1 MDRKPLNILGIDM
14 GGTKIAL
21 CLGNDSGKILGDVRF
36 DNRNTDP
43 EVILPQLVQAAKD
56 LAAGAG
62 LAVSDIDCFGISSPS
77 PADIP
82 NGIITT
88 PPNNPYWRNV
98 PIKQYLK
105 EQLGIDG
112 YFDNDANAGALAEW
126 FFGAGKG
133 TTDMVYL
140 TMSTGIGGG
149 IIAGGRL
156 IRGKGCLAGEFG
168 HTVTVP
174 GGRQCNCG
182 LKGCYEAYCG
192 GRAVADYL
200 IEVLPEHPESL
211 IHTFLEDGKLEN
223 VDMIAFEKAIRANDK
238 FAVEL
243 WDSICLRHSQALG
256 TIINLLNPE
265 LIVLGTFAWAMGD
278 LFMEPVKAR
287 LPEFAWKEGLDI
299 CRIEPSQ
306 LRRDIGNYAG
316 IAVALNC
323 LYEEGK
329 WAPEK

>member
-1 MDRKPLNILGIDM
+1 MEKKPLNILGIDM
-14 GGTKIAL
+14 GGTKIAVS
-21 CLGNDSGKILGDVRF
+21 LGTDDGKILGEARF
-36 DNRNTDP
+36 DNRNSDP
-43 EVILPQLVQAAKD
+43 DVILPCLVKTAGE
-56 LAAGAG
+56 LAEKAG
-62 LAVSDIDCFGISSPS
+62 VSIDCFGISTPSPS
-77 PADIP
+77 DIP

-105 EQLGIDG
+105 DELKIDG

-156 IRGKGCLAGEFG
+156 IRGKGFLAGEFG
-168 HTVTVP
+168 HTVTIP

-192 GRAVADYL
+192 GRAVANYL
-200 IEVLPEHPESL
+200 IGELPSHPDSL
-211 IHTFLEDGKLEN
+211 IHNFLEDGKLEN
-223 VDMIAFEKAIRANDK
+223 VDMIAFEKAIRANDP

-243 WDSICLRHSQALG
+243 WDSICLKHSQAMG
-256 TIINLLNPE
+256 TIINMLNPE

-278 LFMEPVKAR
+278 LFMEPVKRR
-287 LPEFAWKEGLDI
+287 LPEFAWKEGLEI
-299 CRIEPSQ
+299 CRIEPSL

-316 IAVALNC
+316 MAVALNC

-329 WAPEK
+329 WSPEQ

>member
-126 FFGAGKG
+126 FFGAGKEPLIWSILPCQQ
-133 TTDMVYL
+133 V
-140 TMSTGIGGG
+140 SA
-149 IIAGGRL
+149 AG
-156 IRGKGCLAGEFG
+156 
-168 HTVTVP
+168 
-174 GGRQCNCG
+174 
-182 LKGCYEAYCG
+182 
-192 GRAVADYL
+192 
-200 IEVLPEHPESL
+200 S
-211 IHTFLEDGKLEN
+211 
-223 VDMIAFEKAIRANDK
+223 
-238 FAVEL
+238 
-243 WDSICLRHSQALG
+243 SQA
-256 TIINLLNPE
+256 
-265 LIVLGTFAWAMGD
+265 AD
-278 LFMEPVKAR
+278 LSAAKDALPVSSVT
-287 LPEFAWKEGLDI
+287 L
-299 CRIEPSQ
+299 
-306 LRRDIGNYAG
+306 
-316 IAVALNC
+316 
-323 LYEEGK
+323 
-329 WAPEK
+329 